1 MDNELL
7 KLRQQSYDAASAYH
21 AAVSDRLRVRPNSTA
36 AHSLSVKERFNDTAL
51 KYGEALEML
60 VTYLDSRTTDE
71 NSGELERARA
81 AHQVLQ
87 REIKLMG

>member
-21 AAVSDRLRVRPNSTA
+21 AAVSDRLRVRSSSTA

-51 KYGEALEML
+51 KYGEALDML
-60 VTYLDSRTTDE
+60 VNYLDTRAADE
-71 NSGELERARA
+71 NSSELERARA

>member
-7 KLRQQSYDAASAYH
+7 KLRQQSYDAASEYH

-51 KYGEALEML
+51 KYGEALDML
-60 VTYLDSRTTDE
+60 VTYLDTKTTDE
-71 NSGELERARA
+71 NLGELERARA